1 MDTIQDENAV
11 LKEGFLVKRGH
22 IVHNWKARWFVLH
35 TDRLLYYRYE
45 GGKRE
50 SYPRGKVI
58 LAECKVTCPCLEYE
72 NRPVDQDV
80 LGSPRTS
87 DRCSL
92 ASRLRAF
99 LSESCVVLRRCSS
112 LVAAWRIRKYF
123 LEACS
128 REQRDSWAS
137 SITAAIQTLHPSQA
151 PKPDPEHSPIQLN
164 NISLNQVVD
173 SMHDAH
179 SGIKLMNHIEQG
191 SSFKQCFTGSAL
203 VDWLVSLNFVMTRF
217 EAVTLSS
224 ALMDESFVKPIGIK
238 SIEAIRSG
246 GLSDQFLDDSTALYT
261 FMERCKRKASMK
273 HEISLSAVELSGR
286 VVIQAYLLKQG
297 HNRKSWKVRLFVLR
311 AEPGYLHYYDPSR
324 DDHRPVG
331 GFPLR
336 GCLVSALEDNGVHS
350 GVKGKLQGNLFKII
364 TQNDIHYY
372 IQATSKE
379 ERLEW
384 INTLKQ
390 LTC

>member
-1 MDTIQDENAV
+1 MDTIQDENAI

-22 IVHNWKARWFVLH
+22 IVHNWKTRWFVLFP
-35 TDRLLYYRYE
+35 DRLLYYRYE

-50 SYPRGKVI
+50 SCPRGKVF
-58 LAECKVTCPCLEYE
+58 LADCKVTCPCLEYE
-72 NRPVDQDV
+72 NRPMVIKLKTQK
-80 LGSPRTS
+80 ST
-87 DRCSL
+87 
-92 ASRLRAF
+92 
-99 LSESCVVLRRCSS
+99 E
-112 LVAAWRIRKYF
+112 YF

-128 REQRDSWAS
+128 REQRDTWAS
-137 SITAAIQTLHPSQA
+137 SITAAIHTLRPAQA
-151 PKPDPEHSPIQLN
+151 PKPDPEHSPIELHN
-164 NISLNQVVD
+164 VSLSQVAD
-173 SMHDAH
+173 SMHDIH

-191 SSFKQCFTGSAL
+191 SSFKKCFTGSAL
-203 VDWLVSLNFVMTRF
+203 VDWLVSLNFVVTRF

-224 ALMDESFVKPIGIK
+224 ALMDENFVKPIGIK

-246 GLSDQFLDDSTALYT
+246 ELSDQFLDDSTALYT
-261 FMERCKRKASMK
+261 FTERYKRKASVK
-273 HEISLSAVELSGR
+273 HEVSLSAVELSGR
-286 VVIQAYLLKQG
+286 VVIQGYLLKQG
-297 HNRKSWKVRLFVLR
+297 HNRKSWKVRLFILR

-384 INTLKQ
+384 ISALKQ

>member
-1 MDTIQDENAV
+1 MEAIQDENAV

-22 IVHNWKARWFVLH
+22 IVHNWKTRWFVLLP
-35 TDRLLYYRYE
+35 DRLLYYRYE

-50 SYPRGKVI
+50 SCPRGKVF
-58 LAECKVTCPCLEYE
+58 LADCKVTCPCLEYE
-72 NRPVDQDV
+72 NRPMVIKLKTQK
-80 LGSPRTS
+80 ST
-87 DRCSL
+87 
-92 ASRLRAF
+92 
-99 LSESCVVLRRCSS
+99 E
-112 LVAAWRIRKYF
+112 YF

-128 REQRDSWAS
+128 REQRDTWAS
-137 SITAAIQTLHPSQA
+137 SITAAIHTLRPAQA
-151 PKPDPEHSPIQLN
+151 PKPDPEHSPIEL
-164 NISLNQVVD
+164 
-173 SMHDAH
+173 
-179 SGIKLMNHIEQG
+179 HI
-191 SSFKQCFTGSAL
+191 FIPLLGSAL
-203 VDWLVSLNFVMTRF
+203 VDWLVSLNFVVTRF

-224 ALMDESFVKPIGIK
+224 TLMDENFVKPIGKPIGIK

-246 GLSDQFLDDSTALYT
+246 ELSDQFLDDSTALYT
-261 FMERCKRKASMK
+261 FTERYKRKASVK
-273 HEISLSAVELSGR
+273 HEVSLSAVELSGR
-286 VVIQAYLLKQG
+286 VVIQGYLLKQTERYKRKASVKHEVSLSAVELSGRVVIQGYLLKQG
-297 HNRKSWKVRLFVLR
+297 HNRKSWKVRLFILR

-384 INTLKQ
+384 ISALKQ

>member
-1 MDTIQDENAV
+1 MEAIQDENAV

-22 IVHNWKARWFVLH
+22 IVHNWKTRWFVLLP
-35 TDRLLYYRYE
+35 DRLLYYRYE

-50 SYPRGKVI
+50 SCPRGKVF
-58 LAECKVTCPCLEYE
+58 LADCKVTCPCLEYE
-72 NRPVDQDV
+72 NRPMVIKLKTQK
-80 LGSPRTS
+80 ST
-87 DRCSL
+87 
-92 ASRLRAF
+92 
-99 LSESCVVLRRCSS
+99 E
-112 LVAAWRIRKYF
+112 YF

-128 REQRDSWAS
+128 REQRDTWAS
-137 SITAAIQTLHPSQA
+137 SITAAIHTLHPAQA
-151 PKPDPEHSPIQLN
+151 PKPDPEHSPIELHN
-164 NISLNQVVD
+164 VSLSQVAD
-173 SMHDAH
+173 SMHDIH

-191 SSFKQCFTGSAL
+191 SSFKKCFTGSAL
-203 VDWLVSLNFVMTRF
+203 VDWLVSLNFVVTRF

-224 ALMDESFVKPIGIK
+224 TLMDENFVKPIGIK

-246 GLSDQFLDDSTALYT
+246 ELSDQFLDDSTALYT
-261 FMERCKRKASMK
+261 FTERYKRKASVK
-273 HEISLSAVELSGR
+273 HEVSLSAVELSGR
-286 VVIQAYLLKQG
+286 VVIQGYLLKQTERYKRKASVKHEVSLSAVELSGRVVIQGYLLKQG
-297 HNRKSWKVRLFVLR
+297 HNRKSWKVRLFILR

-384 INTLKQ
+384 ISALKQ

>member
-1 MDTIQDENAV
+1 
-11 LKEGFLVKRGH
+11 GH
-22 IVHNWKARWFVLH
+22 IVHNWKTRWFVLH
-35 TDRLLYYRYE
+35 PDRLLYYRYE

-50 SYPRGKVI
+50 SSPRGKVI

-72 NRPVDQDV
+72 NRPMVIKLKTQK
-80 LGSPRTS
+80 ST
-87 DRCSL
+87 
-92 ASRLRAF
+92 
-99 LSESCVVLRRCSS
+99 E
-112 LVAAWRIRKYF
+112 YF

-128 REQRDSWAS
+128 REQRDMWAS
-137 SITAAIQTLHPSQA
+137 SITAAIHTLHPTQA
-151 PKPDPEHSPIQLN
+151 LKPDPEHSSIQLHN
-164 NISLNQVVD
+164 VSLNQVAD
-173 SMHDAH
+173 SMQDIH

-191 SSFKQCFTGSAL
+191 NSFKKCFTGSAL
-203 VDWLVSLNFVMTRF
+203 VDWLVSLNFVVTRF

-224 ALMDESFVKPIGIK
+224 TLMDESFVKPIGIK
-238 SIEAIRSG
+238 SILAIRSG
-246 GLSDQFLDDSTALYT
+246 ELSDQFLDDSTALYT
-261 FMERCKRKASMK
+261 FTERCKRKASVK

-286 VVIQAYLLKQG
+286 VVIQGYLLKQG
-297 HNRKSWKVRLFVLR
+297 HNRKSWKIRLFILR

-324 DDHRPVG
+324 DDQRPVG

-364 TQNDIHYY
+364 TRNDIHYY
-372 IQATSKE
+372 IQAASKE

-384 INTLKQ
+384 ISALKQ

>member
-1 MDTIQDENAV
+1 
-11 LKEGFLVKRGH
+11 GH
-22 IVHNWKARWFVLH
+22 IVHNWKARWFVLLP
-35 TDRLLYYRYE
+35 DRLLYYRYE

-50 SYPRGKVI
+50 SCPRGKVF
-58 LAECKVTCPCLEYE
+58 LADCKVTCPCLEYE
-72 NRPVDQDV
+72 NRPMVIKLKTQK
-80 LGSPRTS
+80 ST
-87 DRCSL
+87 
-92 ASRLRAF
+92 
-99 LSESCVVLRRCSS
+99 E
-112 LVAAWRIRKYF
+112 YF

-128 REQRDSWAS
+128 REQRDTWAS
-137 SITAAIQTLHPSQA
+137 SITAAIHTLLPAQA
-151 PKPDPEHSPIQLN
+151 PKPDPEHSPIELHN
-164 NISLNQVVD
+164 VSLSQVAD
-173 SMHDAH
+173 SMHDIH

-191 SSFKQCFTGSAL
+191 SSFKKCFTGSAL
-203 VDWLVSLNFVMTRF
+203 VDWLVSLNFVVTRF

-224 ALMDESFVKPIGIK
+224 ALMDENFVKPIGIK

-246 GLSDQFLDDSTALYT
+246 ELSDQFLDDSTALYT
-261 FMERCKRKASMK
+261 FTERYKRKASVK
-273 HEISLSAVELSGR
+273 HEVSLSAVELSGR
-286 VVIQAYLLKQG
+286 VVIQGYLLKQ
-297 HNRKSWKVRLFVLR
+297 
-311 AEPGYLHYYDPSR
+311 

-384 INTLKQ
+384 ISALKQ